1 MRFTIAPESR
11 GESST
16 GRLTVAVRPLIFNR
30 VVEQLDAVFH
40 ALSDPTR
47 RAMVRTLAV
56 GEQTV
61 GELAA
66 PHPISL
72 AAASKHVK
80 VLERAGLVHRTVHG
94 RRHVC
99 RLEPRPL
106 AAATD
111 HLRFYERFWNDRLDA
126 LEAFVSAPP
135 EESP

>member
-1 MRFTIAPESR
+1 
-11 GESST
+11 
-16 GRLTVAVRPLIFNR
+16 

-47 RAMVRTLAV
+47 RAMVRSLAD

-80 VLERAGLVHRTVHG
+80 VLERAGLVRRTVHG

-106 AAATD
+106 AVATD
-111 HLRFYERFWNDRLDA
+111 HLRFYERFWNERLDA
-126 LEAFVSAPP
+126 LEAFVSPPP
-135 EESP
+135 EETS